1 MSLIKCCECN
11 TKVSEYADK
20 CPNCGCPMSVI
31 KKTNETINKY
41 LIVFIGDKSID
52 LSGIEDKLSEENL
65 KEGNYWKMLHE
76 DYGADLATCSTISS
90 MFKFNNYKFPDNYQ
104 DLYDAMCE
112 HNVKSRETRESSLPK
127 CPTCGSTNIEKISL
141 TKKAL
146 GGVMFGILSSDVR
159 KTMHCKKC
167 GYKW

>member
-11 TKVSEYADK
+11 TKVSEYAEK

-31 KKTNETINKY
+31 IDKNKNINKY
-41 LIVFIGDKSID
+41 LITFNGGETID
-52 LSGIEDKLSEENL
+52 LTGIEEKITEEELSDSHKVWDILQEEYDAGIL
-65 KEGNYWKMLHE
+65 QF
-76 DYGADLATCSTISS
+76 TINS

-112 HNVKSRETRESSLPK
+112 HNVKSREAREASMPK

-146 GGVMFGILSSDVR
+146 GGAMFGILSSDVR